1 MSEYFKYL
9 KTTVL
14 FCFTAS
20 MLNLLALFACQ
31 KGYLLFAQQFTAQ
44 TIACVIHFFGL
55 PAMRYDTVIYLKNT
69 DWIVNSEC
77 TAVSIMIIFFCLVAF
92 YQTSLKAK
100 IIGVC
105 VGLPIIFAAN
115 ILRFVIMAYIDK
127 HKPVYLVH
135 FHNSL
140 WQIVFIVMAVLM
152 WMIWIASVAKR
163 DTKTAHR

>member
-9 KTTVL
+9 KVTVL

-31 KGYLLFAQQFTAQ
+31 KGYLLFAQKFTAQ
-44 TIACVIHFFGL
+44 TIACVVQLFDL
-55 PAMRYDTVIYLKNT
+55 SAVQYDTVIHLKNT
-69 DWIVNSEC
+69 DYIVNSEC
-77 TAVSIMIIFFCLVAF
+77 TAASIMIIFICLVAF

-100 IIGVC
+100 IIGVL

-115 ILRFVIMAYIDK
+115 ISRFVIVAYIDK
-127 HKPVYLVH
+127 YKPVYLVH

-140 WQIVFIVMAVLM
+140 WQFIFIGMAVFL
-152 WMIWIASVAKR
+152 WMIWIAVVAKR
-163 DTKTAHR
+163 NTKTVQR